1 VNTRRVPGTWRW
13 PPATLLGGMSEE
25 SRERLLAAGVT
36 REYPADHTLM
46 CQGDTTV
53 FVVVLL
59 DGVVKATGVSST
71 GKESLIGIIVG
82 GDLVGEFAALDNKP
96 RSATV
101 TTCGLVSGCVIRQAD
116 FLAAMEDDRELAW
129 AVHRGVVG
137 KARTGTDRRI
147 EFTGF
152 DAPTRFARIIR
163 ELALAYGE
171 RDGNRVV
178 IGWPL
183 TQNELA
189 SLASVAEPTAQK
201 ALSQLRKTG
210 VISTGYRKLAVE
222 DLRELDRIAGP

>member
-1 VNTRRVPGTWRW
+1 MNTRRVPGTWRW
-13 PPATLLGGMSEE
+13 PPTTLLGGIAGE
-25 SRERLLAAGVT
+25 SRERLLAAGSI
-36 REYPADHTLM
+36 REYPTHRALM
-46 CQGDTTV
+46 RQGDQTA

-59 DGVVKATGVSST
+59 DGVVKATGISST

-82 GDLVGEFAALDNKP
+82 GDLVGEFAALDGKP

-101 TTCGLVSGCVIRQAD
+101 TACGLVSGCVIRQPD
-116 FLAAMEDDRELAW
+116 FLAAMNADRDLAQV
-129 AVHRGVVG
+129 VHQGVVA
-137 KARTGTDRRI
+137 KARAGTDRRI

-163 ELALAYGE
+163 ELALAHGE
-171 RDGNRVV
+171 RDGNRAV
-178 IGWPL
+178 IDWPL

-201 ALSQLRKTG
+201 ALSQLRKAG
-210 VISTGYRKLAVE
+210 VISTGYRKLTVE

>member
-1 VNTRRVPGTWRW
+1 MSVRRVPGTWRW
-13 PPATLLGGMSEE
+13 PPTSLLGGIAEE
-25 SRERLLAAGVT
+25 STERLLACGSI
-36 REYPADHTLM
+36 REYPADHALM
-46 CQGDTTV
+46 RQGDKTA

-71 GKESLIGIIVG
+71 GKESLIGVIVG

-96 RSATV
+96 RAATV
-101 TTCGLVSGCVIRQAD
+101 TTCGLVCGCVIRQQN
-116 FLAAMEDDRELAW
+116 FLATIDGDRDLAR
-129 AVHRGVVG
+129 AVHRGVVA
-137 KARTGTDRRI
+137 KARAGTDRRI

-171 RDGNRVV
+171 RDGNRAV

-183 TQNELA
+183 TQSELA

-201 ALSQLRKTG
+201 ALSQLRKAG
-210 VISTGYRKLAVE
+210 VISTGYRKLTVE